1 MTTAEVERWNGRIV
15 DGMPHGDYIRDPVPG
30 GSLSSTGARQLIPPN
45 CPRKFAY
52 HRTHPTM
59 PKLAYDIGTAAHRE
73 ILGVGPELAVVDAP
87 SWRTGDAQGKKKA
100 AYAAGQTPLLQ
111 YQYDEV
117 QDMALAIRDYPL
129 ASRLL
134 APGSGIP
141 EQSLFWRDPVSGVM
155 CRARFDWLSHLTTT
169 DGKLIVVDYKTT
181 TSADPDKL
189 VSAIRRYRY
198 HMQAAWYLD
207 AVIGCRLAEDA
218 VFLFIFQETE
228 RPYVIT
234 VMELHD
240 ITGLWVGRELNDH
253 ARKVYARCEELGVWP
268 GHSGALKLFKKGPNI
283 NYDDDVLTADL
294 PDWEIR
300 EMESITGQGS

>member
-1 MTTAEVERWNGRIV
+1 MTTAEVERWNGRVV
-15 DGMPHGDYIRDPVPG
+15 DGMPHNEYVRDPIPG
-30 GSLSSTGARQLIPPN
+30 RSLSSTGARLLIPPN

-59 PKLAYDIGTAAHRE
+59 PKLAYDLGTAAHKE
-73 ILGVGPELAVVDAP
+73 VLGTGPELVVVDAP
-87 SWRTGDAQGKKKA
+87 TWHTNDAKDRKKA
-100 AYAAGQTPLLQ
+100 AYAAGQTPLLEH
-111 YQYDEV
+111 QYDEV
-117 QDMALAIRDYPL
+117 QEMALAVREHPL

-141 EQSLFWRDPVSGVM
+141 EQSLSWRDPVSGVM
-155 CRARFDWLSHLTTT
+155 CRARFDWLSYLTTT

-198 HMQAAWYLD
+198 HMQAAWYID
-207 AVIGCRLAEDA
+207 AVIGCRRAADA
-218 VFLFIFQETE
+218 VFLFVFQETE

-268 GHSGALKLFKKGPNI
+268 GHSGALKLFKKGPDI

>member
-1 MTTAEVERWNGRIV
+1 MPVTSAEVERWNGRVV
-15 DGMPHGDYIRDPVPG
+15 DGMPHGEYVRDPIPG
-30 GSLSSTGARQLIPPN
+30 RSPSTGARQLIPPN

-59 PKLAYDIGTAAHRE
+59 PKLAFDLGTAAHKE
-73 ILGVGPELAVVDAP
+73 VLGTGPELVVVDAP
-87 SWRTGDAQGKKKA
+87 TWQTKDAKTAKA
-100 AYAAGQTPLLQ
+100 GAYAAGQTPLLAHQ
-111 YQYDEV
+111 FDEV
-117 QDMALAIRDYPL
+117 QEMAAAVREHPL

-134 APGSGIP
+134 APGSGVP
-141 EQSLFWRDPVSGVM
+141 EQSLSWRDPVSGVM
-155 CRARFDWLSHLTTT
+155 CRARFDWLSNLTTT

-181 TSADPDKL
+181 SSADPDKL
-189 VSAIRRYRY
+189 VSAIRQYRY

-207 AVIGCRLAEDA
+207 AVVGCRLASDA
-218 VFLFIFQETE
+218 VFLFVFQETE

-268 GHSGALKLFKKGPNI
+268 GHSGALKLFKKGPDI
-283 NYDDDVLTADL
+283 NYDDDVLTANL

-300 EMESITGQGS
+300 EMEAITGQG